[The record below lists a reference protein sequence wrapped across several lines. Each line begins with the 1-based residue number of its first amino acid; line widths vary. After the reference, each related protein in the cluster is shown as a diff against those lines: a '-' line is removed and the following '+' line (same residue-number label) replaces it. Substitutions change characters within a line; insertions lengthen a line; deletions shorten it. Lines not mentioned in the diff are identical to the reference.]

1 MKASLGTP
9 NFRIMLDRTHNLTW
23 YRDLAKSRN
32 SCPVALSSDIFMCL
46 YNNDDDDNSNINNNN
61 NSIVIII
68 IMILR
73 NNSQLLFFEI

>member
-1 MKASLGTP
+1 
-9 NFRIMLDRTHNLTW
+9 
-23 YRDLAKSRN
+23 
-32 SCPVALSSDIFMCL
+32 MCL

-73 NNSQLLFFEI
+73 NIHSYYCLKFRWIVAEHSAVINLHIHYSPIVLVYTY

>member
-1 MKASLGTP
+1 M
-9 NFRIMLDRTHNLTW
+9 
-23 YRDLAKSRN
+23 
-32 SCPVALSSDIFMCL
+32 SSDIFMCL

-73 NNSQLLFFEI
+73 NNSQLLFFEINFRWIVAEHSAVINLQIHYSPIVLVYTY